1 VLGARPAASPGA
13 IIRTMYMLMYC
24 PTCKKQARV
33 GLLNAT
39 SREKLKAEVESG
51 APIQVMHTDAE
62 GDHIWTLG
70 AKEASELD
78 RRMKQ
83 GLV

>member
-1 VLGARPAASPGA
+1 
-13 IIRTMYMLMYC
+13 MYLLMYC

-33 GLLNAT
+33 GVLNAT
-39 SREKLKAEVESG
+39 SREKLTPEIESG

-62 GDHIWTLG
+62 GDHIWTLS
-70 AKEASELD
+70 AKEAAELGK
-78 RRMKQ
+78 RMKQ